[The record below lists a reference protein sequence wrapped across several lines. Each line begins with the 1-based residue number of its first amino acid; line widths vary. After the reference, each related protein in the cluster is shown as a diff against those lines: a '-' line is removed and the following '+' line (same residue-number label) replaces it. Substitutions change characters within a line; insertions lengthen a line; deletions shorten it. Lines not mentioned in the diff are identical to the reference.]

1 MVKFIFNFRSNLQ
14 KTKKFFINKINFDG
28 IPFSIEEE
36 KILDCQYGKHY
47 YKKKSA
53 GNSKRQRFQGTKKIG
68 CQARIKIKTFHLYPE
83 YRITVDE
90 NKTHKERHNKI
101 TQYIYNLWDV
111 HLIRAVDLKTLVQ
124 GWVHTAWFDLITVAW
139 CTAFG
144 HTSSVKVQHCYNG
157 NTGGDHEEIRTAGSS
172 TDCQQSFFV
181 SSPGEV
187 AKGVISKIWE
197 WHKSYWRH
205 L

>member
-1 MVKFIFNFRSNLQ
+1 MFYKGGAIGAMVKFIFNFRSNLQ

-47 YKKKSA
+47 YKEKSA

-124 GWVHTAWFDLITVAW
+124 G
-139 CTAFG
+139 
-144 HTSSVKVQHCYNG
+144 
-157 NTGGDHEEIRTAGSS
+157 
-172 TDCQQSFFV
+172 
-181 SSPGEV
+181 
-187 AKGVISKIWE
+187 
-197 WHKSYWRH
+197 
-205 L
+205 